1 MTPTM
6 FAPSVI
12 HRPRTIAITIKAF
25 DDTST
30 PSIDLR
36 LGNLSVGV
44 SVKALETPYA
54 QWIGQPHP

>member
-6 FAPSVI
+6 FAPSVV
-12 HRPRTIAITIKAF
+12 HRQRTIVVTIKAF
-25 DDTST
+25 DNTST

-44 SVKALETPYA
+44 SVKELETPYA
-54 QWIGQPHP
+54 QWLGQLHP